1 MFHISNRQLFVVGE
15 YKDETPKK
23 GEWLHQGIYHRSFS
37 AQFPLD
43 KNAKIQNAEL
53 CDGLLKILL
62 QYQITK
68 EETIKRIAIKKVSK
82 MSLKNK

>member
-43 KNAKIQNAEL
+43 KNDKIQNAEL

-68 EETIKRIAIKKVSK
+68 E
-82 MSLKNK
+82 